1 MGGFSDDFNSGAK
14 DRPSSACRELMKAVE
29 AKNIPLV
36 KKILDSKE
44 VTDFESMDDRGW
56 TPLLLALNDNNRECV
71 VMLLDAGANV
81 NHAAGRMGET
91 PLTYAAGDYY
101 GANPLM
107 VSLLLARGADPNLLP
122 YNHQDGPL
130 LTVAKDGKE
139 AITMLLLKGGAD
151 IEQYDTWHNTA
162 IHIAAANGNAGVI
175 RILAEQGANL
185 NKLGGGSETALEKAI
200 THHNREAFE
209 ALLDCGAEIAV
220 ANRHGR
226 TLLMAAAEHGETGVM
241 ERLVAAGLVI
251 DFQDK
256 EGKTALMYAAA
267 HGKRDALRKLM
278 ELGANATISNNGKTA
293 RDIAEEKGHFHV
305 VREIDDVQKRL
316 GAQQKPVNSD
326 KPLRLSLKNGGP

>member
-1 MGGFSDDFNSGAK
+1 MSGFSDDFNSEAGAG
-14 DRPSSACRELMKAVE
+14 PSPACTELMKAVE
-29 AKNIPLV
+29 ARDNPLV
-36 KKILDSKE
+36 RKILDSRQ

-101 GANPLM
+101 GASPLM
-107 VSLLLARGADPNLLP
+107 VSILLSRGADPNLLP
-122 YNHQDGPL
+122 YNHEDGPL
-130 LTVAKDGKE
+130 LTAAKDGKE
-139 AITMLLLKGGAD
+139 AITLLLLKNGAD

-162 IHIAAANGNAGVI
+162 VHIAAANGHAGVI
-175 RILAEQGANL
+175 RILAEHGASL

-200 THHNREAFE
+200 DHHNREAFE

-226 TLLMAAAEHGETGVM
+226 TLLMAAAQNGETGVM
-241 ERLVAAGLVI
+241 EHLVASGLAI

-256 EGKTALMYAAA
+256 EGKTALMYAAEA
-267 HGKRDALRKLM
+267 GKKDAVRKLM
-278 ELGANATISNNGKTA
+278 ELGADASVSNSGKTA
-293 RDIAEEKGHFHV
+293 RDIADEKGHFHV
-305 VREIDDVQKRL
+305 VQEIDDLQKRL
-316 GAQQKPVNSD
+316 GQQQKPSNSD
-326 KPLRLSLKNGGP
+326 KPFRLSLKGGR